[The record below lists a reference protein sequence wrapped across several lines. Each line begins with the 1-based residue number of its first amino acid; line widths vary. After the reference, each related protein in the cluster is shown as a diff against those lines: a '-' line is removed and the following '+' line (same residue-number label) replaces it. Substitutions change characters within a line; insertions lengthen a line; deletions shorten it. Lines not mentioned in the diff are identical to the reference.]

1 VKAIAAMSRNRVI
14 GRDGKI
20 PWHLPAELAW
30 FKRTTLGSFVIMGR
44 KTFEG
49 LGRPLPNRTNI
60 VLTRAPRRLLKHP
73 ANRGLFGGAIIGGW
87 VPRIGRAAYQLGF
100 ERIGERDVWLVRSVP
115 RLLAALQRK
124 RVKRDVFVIGGAQVF
139 ERLLPRCSDLFL
151 SIVDRDVDGDAYF
164 PEFEQTFEF
173 RGRLLEEAEFEVR
186 HYRNC
191 ALQAGD
197 GPATM

>member
-1 VKAIAAMSRNRVI
+1 MSRNRVI

-73 ANRGLFGGAIIGGW
+73 ANRGVFGGAIVGGW
-87 VPRIGRAAYQLGF
+87 VPRIGRVAYQLGF

-124 RVKRDVFVIGGAQVF
+124 QVKREVFVIGGAQVF
-139 ERLLPRCSDLFL
+139 ERLLPQCSDLFL
-151 SIVDRDVDGDAYF
+151 SIVDRDVEGDAYF
-164 PEFEQTFEF
+164 PEFEQTFEL
-173 RGRLLEEAEFEVR
+173 GGVLLREAEFEVR

-191 ALQAGD
+191 AV
-197 GPATM
+197 M